1 MRKQVS
7 IHRRIEGPWAERI
20 KSLKTIQQRIVIAAE
35 RALQRAFNGGAL
47 IPIRIPVDRRERRD

>member
-20 KSLKTIQQRIVIAAE
+20 KSLKTIQERIVIAAE

-47 IPIRIPVDRRERRD
+47 VPIRIPRRPARTP